1 MSLNTYRASSA
12 YTITLASL
20 ATSAGLTVGRCS
32 TSKSNATNKDE
43 ILAVSGQITVGT
55 TTTAGSIEVWA
66 FAQRADSTWPD
77 LFTAA
82 YSGTDGGAT
91 IRSRDVLRAGAVLVG
106 SATVSASLSNVPF
119 TIAPR
124 DLSEL
129 FGFPPKEHA
138 LFVVHSSGVNLNS
151 TGGNHSIDLMSAYY

>member
-20 ATSAGLTVGRCS
+20 ATSSGLTVGRCS
-32 TSKSNATNKDE
+32 TSNSNATNKDE
-43 ILAVSGQITVGT
+43 ILAVSGQVTCGT
-55 TTTAGSIEVWA
+55 TTTAGVMELWA

-82 YSGTDGGAT
+82 YTGSDGGFT
-91 IRSRDVLRAGAVLVG
+91 IRSRDILRAGAVLVG
-106 SATVSASLSNVPF
+106 SATVAASLTSVPF
-119 TIAPR
+119 TFAAR

-138 LFVVHSSGVNLNS
+138 LFFVHSSGVNLNS
-151 TGGNHSIDLMSAYY
+151 TAGNHSIDLMSAYY